1 MRFVLRGGHNGDTMS
16 QFLKDAINNT
26 ILNQLDDTTTVSIS
40 LRLPLSLSNELDE
53 LALTLDRSK
62 SFLVTEF
69 IKAGINETN
78 AILEQNSANPEITPD
93 DKEEGSDFRLPR
105 SFMLNTNY
113 NNNPKSHFEMI
124 KNQEAAAF
132 CSGWKEYIERLS
144 VGDHVYL
151 YQSGVGFIAAGTVS
165 GELVKSEHNGKP
177 DDKYSKSL
185 KDFKVGF
192 KAISAKEFKAMTSES
207 ANFRRTMV
215 ELSSKQ
221 QYDLMNEIDRR
232 MKNKPDA

>member
-1 MRFVLRGGHNGDTMS
+1 MS

-78 AILEQNSANPEITPD
+78 AILEQNSANPKITPEED
-93 DKEEGSDFRLPR
+93 DSGPRSLR

-113 NNNPKSHFEMI
+113 NNDTKSHFEMI

-132 CSGWKEYIERLS
+132 CSGWKEYIERLNI
-144 VGDHVYL
+144 GDHVYL
-151 YQSGVGFIAAGTVS
+151 YQSGVGFIASGIVS

-185 KDFKVGF
+185 KDFKVSF
-192 KAISAKEFKAMTSES
+192 KAISAKEFKAITSES
-207 ANFRRTMV
+207 ANFRKTMV
-215 ELSSKQ
+215 KLTSKQ
-221 QYDLMNEIDRR
+221 QFYLRNLIDQR
-232 MKNKPDA
+232 MKRKPDV

>member
-1 MRFVLRGGHNGDTMS
+1 MS

-93 DKEEGSDFRLPR
+93 EDDDSGLRLPR

-113 NNNPKSHFEMI
+113 NNDTKSHFEMI

-132 CSGWKEYIERLS
+132 CSGWKEYIERLN

-151 YQSGVGFIAAGTVS
+151 YQSGVGFIASGVVS

-177 DDKYSKSL
+177 DDKYSRSL

-192 KAISAKEFKAMTSES
+192 KAISAKEFKAITSES

-221 QYDLMNEIDRR
+221 QYDLKNLIDQR
-232 MKNKPDA
+232 MERKPDA

>member
-1 MRFVLRGGHNGDTMS
+1 MS

-78 AILEQNSANPEITPD
+78 AILEQNSANPDITPEED
-93 DKEEGSDFRLPR
+93 DDSGIRLPR

-113 NNNPKSHFEMI
+113 NNDPKSHFEMI

-132 CSGWKEYIERLS
+132 CTGWKEYIDRLNI
-144 VGDHVYL
+144 GDYVYL
-151 YQSGVGFIAAGTVS
+151 YQSGVGFIASGIVS

-192 KAISAKEFKAMTSES
+192 KAISAKEFKAITSES

-215 ELSSKQ
+215 KLSSKQ
-221 QYDLMNEIDRR
+221 QYDLKNLIDKR
-232 MKNKPDA
+232 MKLKSDA